1 MPRNRRGMK
10 NGGWIDISK
19 NALASSRD
27 RIDTRTRLESQEIFS
42 TRERLRKHGF
52 RMNNKKSWEH
62 REWIQQAC
70 IKKRLDARN
79 RMCRISCIE
88 KKTVWNI

>member
-1 MPRNRRGMK
+1 
-10 NGGWIDISK
+10 
-19 NALASSRD
+19 
-27 RIDTRTRLESQEIFS
+27 
-42 TRERLRKHGF
+42 
-52 RMNNKKSWEH
+52 MNNKKSWEH

-88 KKTVWNI
+88 KKTVSLEYIKIEKF

>member
-1 MPRNRRGMK
+1 MDGQIFRKMHSRPPA
-10 NGGWIDISK
+10 IASI
-19 NALASSRD
+19 LAH
-27 RIDTRTRLESQEIFS
+27 ESQEIFS

-88 KKTVWNI
+88 KKTVSLEYIKIEKF